1 MAIIKTTLG
10 KNLDTVGVLVDSAAR
25 VKTAFVDPRND
36 MNPGELLCAALGACM
51 MTKLGFVASKRGED
65 VSGTEVTVEP
75 SFDEKHTRV
84 TGIKI
89 EFKFP
94 ESFKNEHKAFYA
106 QAAQDCPVHN
116 SLREDIAF
124 NVSVK

>member
-10 KNLDTVGVLVDSAAR
+10 KNLDTMGVLVDSAAR

-94 ESFKNEHKAFYA
+94 ELFKDERKAFYA

>member
-25 VKTAFVDPRND
+25 VKTAYVDPRND

>member
-65 VSGTEVTVEP
+65 VSGTEVTVAP

>member
-25 VKTAFVDPRND
+25 VKTAYVDPRND
-36 MNPGELLCAALGACM
+36 MNPGELLCAALPACM

>member
-10 KNLDTVGVLVDSAAR
+10 KNLETTGALLDSAAH
-25 VKTAFVDPRND
+25 VKTAFIDPRSD

-51 MTKLGFVASKRGED
+51 MTKMGFVASKRGED
-65 VSGTEVTVEP
+65 VRGAEVTLEP
-75 SFDEKHTRV
+75 TFDDKHTRITAV
-84 TGIKI
+84 KV

-94 ESFKNEHKAFYA
+94 ETFKNERKAFYA
-106 QAAQDCPVHN
+106 QAAQECPVHN

>member
-1 MAIIKTTLG
+1 MAIIKTTLE
-10 KNLDTVGVLVDSAAR
+10 KNLQTAGELVDSAAR
-25 VKTAFVDPRND
+25 VKTAFLDPRSE

-51 MTKLGFVASKRGED
+51 LTKMGFVASKRGED
-65 VSGTEVTVEP
+65 VSGTEVTLEP

-84 TGIKI
+84 TAVKV

-106 QAAQDCPVHN
+106 QAAQECPVHN
-116 SLREDIAF
+116 SLREDITF
-124 NVSVK
+124 NVSIK

>member
-25 VKTAFVDPRND
+25 VKTAYVNPRND

-65 VSGTEVTVEP
+65 VSGTEVTMEP
-75 SFDEKHTRV
+75 SFDDKHTRV
-84 TGIKI
+84 TEIKI

>member
-1 MAIIKTTLG
+1 MAIIRTRLE
-10 KNLDTVGVLVDSAAR
+10 KNLETVGKLENSAAY
-25 VKTAFVDPRND
+25 VKTAYMDPRSD

-65 VSGTEVTVEP
+65 LSGTEVALEAT
-75 SFDEKHTRV
+75 FDEKHTRV

-89 EFKFP
+89 EFTFP
-94 ESFKNEHKAFYA
+94 ETFKDEHKAFYA
-106 QAAQDCPVHN
+106 QAAQECPVHN

-124 NVSVK
+124 SVSVK

>member
-1 MAIIKTTLG
+1 MSIIKTTLG

-25 VKTAFVDPRND
+25 VKTAYVDPRND

>member
-10 KNLDTVGVLVDSAAR
+10 KNLDTVGVLVDSVAR
-25 VKTAFVDPRND
+25 VKTAYVDPRND

-65 VSGTEVTVEP
+65 VSGTEVTVDP

-106 QAAQDCPVHN
+106 QAAQECPVHN

>member
-10 KNLDTVGVLVDSAAR
+10 KNLETTGALVDSAAH
-25 VKTAFVDPRND
+25 VKTAFIDPRSD

-51 MTKLGFVASKRGED
+51 MTKMGFVASKRGED
-65 VSGTEVTVEP
+65 VSGAEVTLEP
-75 SFDEKHTRV
+75 TFDDKHTRV
-84 TGIKI
+84 TAVKV

-94 ESFKNEHKAFYA
+94 ETFKNEHKAFYA
-106 QAAQDCPVHN
+106 QAAQECPVHN

-124 NVSVK
+124 NVSIK

>member
-1 MAIIKTTLG
+1 MAKIKTTLG
-10 KNLDTVGVLVDSAAR
+10 KNLDTVGVLADSAAR
-25 VKTAFVDPRND
+25 VKTAYIDPRND

-75 SFDEKHTRV
+75 SFDEKHTRI
-84 TGIKI
+84 TAIKI

-94 ESFKNEHKAFYA
+94 DGFKNEHKAFYA
-106 QAAQDCPVHN
+106 QAAQECPVHN

>member
-10 KNLDTVGVLVDSAAR
+10 KNLETAGVLADSAAR
-25 VKTAFVDPRND
+25 VKTAYMDPRND